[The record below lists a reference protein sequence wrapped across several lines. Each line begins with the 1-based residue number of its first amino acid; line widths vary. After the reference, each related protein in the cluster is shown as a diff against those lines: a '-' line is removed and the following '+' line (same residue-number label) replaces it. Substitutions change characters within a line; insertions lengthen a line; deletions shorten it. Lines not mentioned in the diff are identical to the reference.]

1 MRFYTRAVQFFPK
14 SKVCKNEKEHRM
26 HKEENV
32 PGVGN
37 EAAGEE
43 SQEIQVSG
51 IDNETRQIFYREVG
65 LLQSNTVI
73 SKEKEGE

>member
-1 MRFYTRAVQFFPK
+1 
-14 SKVCKNEKEHRM
+14 M